1 VFESF
6 GDILSGVVAVVAVSY
21 LVFSIEAKR
30 KKLRELFNVMDGD
43 DAEMFV
49 YLEDMVSSGKLTPH
63 HRIATA

>member
-21 LVFSIEAKR
+21 LVFSIESKR
-30 KKLRELFNVMDGD
+30 KKLRDLFNVMDGA
-43 DAEMFV
+43 DAEMFT
-49 YLEDMVSSGKLTPH
+49 YLEDMVNSGKLKAH